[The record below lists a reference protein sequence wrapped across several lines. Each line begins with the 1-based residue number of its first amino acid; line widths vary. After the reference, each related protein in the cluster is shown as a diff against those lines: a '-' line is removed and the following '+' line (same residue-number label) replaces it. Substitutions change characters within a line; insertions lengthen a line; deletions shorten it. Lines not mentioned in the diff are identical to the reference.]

1 MVALQES
8 LLPRSAAEP
17 FEGQGAL
24 PRSCAFPVL
33 EMPRPAPRG
42 RPPKGYIW
50 CGHGYVHHESFV
62 PYSHD
67 AHEAVML
74 DVWRQM
80 RLLRYYRNVRS
91 FRTKRIES
99 QAKARIAKG
108 IKPRRQKLKN
118 ATLARSP
125 VEEVNDGISK
135 L

>member
-1 MVALQES
+1 MAVVQES
-8 LLPRSAAEP
+8 LLRNVAVPLEA
-17 FEGQGAL
+17 QNVL
-24 PRSCAFPVL
+24 PQPCVSSVP

-42 RPPKGYIW
+42 RPPKGYMW
-50 CGHGYVHHESFV
+50 CGDGYLHHELLV
-62 PYSHD
+62 PYSRD

-74 DVWRQM
+74 EDWREM
-80 RLLRYYRNVRS
+80 RMLRYHQNVRN

-108 IKPRRQKLKN
+108 IKPRRQKLRN

-125 VEEVNDGISK
+125 VEEVNDGTGK

>member
-1 MVALQES
+1 MVSLQET
-8 LLPRSAAEP
+8 LPSSATEP
-17 FEGQGAL
+17 FRVQGTVS
-24 PRSCAFPVL
+24 RSFVSPVF

-50 CGHGYVHHESFV
+50 CGDRYVHHESFV

-80 RLLRYYRNVRS
+80 RLLRYHENVRS

-99 QAKARIAKG
+99 QAKARIANG

-125 VEEVNDGISK
+125 VEEVNDGIGKS
-135 L
+135 

>member
-1 MVALQES
+1 MVPLQEG
-8 LLPRSAAEP
+8 LLRSAAEP
-17 FEGQGAL
+17 VGGQGAL
-24 PRSCAFPVL
+24 PRPCAFPVF

-50 CGHGYVHHESFV
+50 CGDRYVHHETLV

-67 AHEAVML
+67 AHEAVMF

-80 RLLRYYRNVRS
+80 RLSRYHQNVRS

-108 IKPRRQKLKN
+108 IKPRRQKLRN

-125 VEEVNDGISK
+125 VEEVNDGTGK